1 MAIIPYGRGKHIAGV
16 ELSGDGNVTDSNRK
30 WTLTGTGSFV
40 PTPAIHDGKV
50 YVLGDRGQ
58 VSCLVAKTGKKIW
71 DGQFPKHRAS
81 YYASPTVADGKLYA
95 PREDGVIMVA
105 AISDGF
111 KFLSENNM
119 GERIIATT
127 VPVRDQLLIRGEK
140 HLFCIAK

>member
-1 MAIIPYGRGKHIAGV
+1 M
-16 ELSGDGNVTDSNRK
+16 
-30 WTLTGTGSFV
+30 
-40 PTPAIHDGKV
+40 
-50 YVLGDRGQ
+50 
-58 VSCLVAKTGKKIW
+58 
-71 DGQFPKHRAS
+71 
-81 YYASPTVADGKLYA
+81 ADGKLYS